1 MEMKVFDQLCSIA
14 HREAGISLKAGKEAL
29 VASRVAKRL
38 RVLGLTSEQE
48 YLDHLSNDTSG
59 EELVFFLDAISTNF
73 TSFMREPDHFDML
86 TQWASQR
93 SVQARG
99 KVRLWCAAAAT
110 GEEPYTIAITLLDAF
125 EGHKADIKILAT
137 DISTKALN
145 AAIAGHYSAAGL
157 DSLTAAQR
165 AKYFEKSGSKAAGAT
180 YTVRPE
186 VKQLVLFR
194 RLNLSTPPFPMR
206 GSMDVVFCRNVMIY
220 FDTDTRQGLI
230 SEIERLLVPGG
241 VLFTGHSE
249 TLSSIKTDFTV
260 VRPSVYRKP
269 ADAGYGVGTSS

>member
-1 MEMKVFDQLCSIA
+1 
-14 HREAGISLKAGKEAL
+14 
-29 VASRVAKRL
+29 
-38 RVLGLTSEQE
+38 LTSEQE
-48 YLDHLSNDTSG
+48 YLDYLSKDESG
-59 EELVFFLDAISTNF
+59 EELVSFLDAISTNF
-73 TSFMREPDHFDML
+73 TSFMRERDHFEML
-86 TQWASQR
+86 TQWAQQP
-93 SVQARG
+93 SVQACG

-125 EGHKADIKILAT
+125 EGRKADIKILAT

-145 AAIAGHYSAAGL
+145 AAIEGRYKDVAVDALS
-157 DSLTAAQR
+157 AAQR
-165 AKYFEKSGSKAAGAT
+165 AKYFDKSGSKATGST

-206 GSMDVVFCRNVMIY
+206 GPLDIVFCRNVMIY
-220 FDTDTRQGLI
+220 FDNDTRQGLV
-230 SEIERLLVPGG
+230 SEIERLLAPGG

-249 TLSSIKTDFTV
+249 TLSSIKTGFAA

-269 ADAGYGVGTSS
+269 AEARYAASVSL